1 MPGLYRAAP
10 AGGCGGRPDVGYFD
24 QLVPPAGHSC
34 VPNIF
39 KAEEKDFIKA
49 AQRVYRSAQYQSPL
63 LLDMLPGE

>member
-1 MPGLYRAAP
+1 
-10 AGGCGGRPDVGYFD
+10 
-24 QLVPPAGHSC
+24 

-39 KAEEKDFIKA
+39 EAEEKDFIKA